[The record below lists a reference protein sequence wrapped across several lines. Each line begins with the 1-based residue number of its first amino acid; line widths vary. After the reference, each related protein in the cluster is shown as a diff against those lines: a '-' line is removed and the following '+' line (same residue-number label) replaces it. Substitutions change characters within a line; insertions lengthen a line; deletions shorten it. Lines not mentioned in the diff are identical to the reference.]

1 MTTALT
7 VPDNDARGVA
17 LLKAVGLDR
26 VQPEQRDL
34 ALAIADRYGLDVMLK
49 HLVMVE
55 GKPYITR
62 DGLLHVAHRS
72 GLFDGIEVSRPQLE
86 GEYWTASCT
95 VFRRD
100 MTRGFTYHGRYP
112 AKGGNARFAP
122 EMAVKVSEVMALRRA
137 FDISAPVV
145 EERWDMEAQGLPA
158 EPPARQTLADRA
170 RAAVST
176 IAPKALP
183 EPQPA
188 QEPDEYEDME
198 AIAAEVFDAPEPV
211 APSVTSEALTA
222 WMAANGIEKA
232 YAASVAAE
240 MFPGVKRLND
250 EQRAVLQASLEA
262 RR

>member
-7 VPDNDARGVA
+7 VADNGTREIA

-55 GKPYITR
+55 GRPYVTR

-86 GEYWTASCT
+86 GEFWTASCT
-95 VFRRD
+95 VYRRD

-137 FDISAPVV
+137 FDIAAPVI
-145 EERWDMEAQGLPA
+145 EERWDLDAAAMPA
-158 EPPARQTLADRA
+158 EAPRQSLADRA

-176 IAPKALP
+176 IAPKELP
-183 EPQPA
+183 APDQPDA
-188 QEPDEYEDME
+188 YEDME
-198 AIAAEVFDAPEPV
+198 SIPADVFDEPPAV
-211 APSVTSEALTA
+211 MGPATVTSESFTA
-222 WMAANGIEKA
+222 WMASNGVEKA

-240 MFPGVKRLND
+240 LFPGVKRLND
-250 EQRAVLQASLEA
+250 EQRAILLASLEA